1 MEGLIE
7 DRSISKVELK
17 EIKLIDSSTR
27 KERN

>member
-17 EIKLIDSSTR
+17 EINVETMAT
-27 KERN
+27 KEIN